1 MDEARGSPTPLD
13 GLCLPVVR
21 PELRDDVCTHP
32 PRGPTLK
39 ALYGYVRPHRW
50 AVVLG
55 LLCAPVLAS
64 LSAVLLGVTL
74 GVVAVVGVGVAPVIP
89 KIGRPPSAGDRS
101 RRGGGAQGVAPWRAQ
116 RSGTDERNFVNT
128 ASAPTTDETSL
139 SARETL
145 KALYVYVRPHR
156 RAVAL
161 GLLCALVG
169 AAGGL
174 LQPLATK
181 ALVDRLASGDTI
193 AGILVALTVLVVLGT
208 AVEAFGAYVLER
220 TAESVV
226 LAARRTLVGRLLR
239 LRIAEWERIPPGD
252 LMSRVT
258 SDTTLL
264 RSVSTQA
271 VVSAATGAV
280 AFVAAVVVMAFLD
293 VVLLGVT
300 LGVVVL
306 VGGAVMLVMPRIARA
321 TERAQDAVGEISVVL
336 ERALGA
342 FRTVKASG
350 AEERETA
357 RVEAAARR
365 AWRHGVQSAKWEAV
379 AGSADELAV
388 QLAFLAVLG
397 VGGARVA
404 SGEIPVSTL
413 IAFLLYL
420 FYLIEPVSRLV
431 DAASQYQEG
440 AAAISRIAQV
450 ERLAVEPVE
459 PVEPTAGPKD
469 ALPRQGAA
477 VPGPASVRF
486 EDVSFRYRPGRP
498 YVQRQV
504 SFEVPGAGMT
514 AFVGPSGAG
523 KSTVFALVERFYEAD
538 GGRVLVDGKDVRD
551 WSLSEL
557 RSAIGYVEQDAPVL
571 AGTLRENLVFAAPG
585 ATDDDI
591 RDVVARTRLDTLAE
605 RLPHG
610 LDTPVGH
617 RGSKLSGGERQR
629 IAIARTLLRRP
640 RLLLLDEATSQL
652 DAVNELALRD
662 VIVEVALETTV
673 LVVAHRLSTVTGA
686 DRIVV
691 MDAGRVRA
699 VGTHEQ
705 LVGEDRLYARLA
717 ATQLLAPA
725 R

>member
-1 MDEARGSPTPLD
+1 M
-13 GLCLPVVR
+13 
-21 PELRDDVCTHP
+21 
-32 PRGPTLK
+32 
-39 ALYGYVRPHRW
+39 
-50 AVVLG
+50 
-55 LLCAPVLAS
+55 
-64 LSAVLLGVTL
+64 
-74 GVVAVVGVGVAPVIP
+74 
-89 KIGRPPSAGDRS
+89 
-101 RRGGGAQGVAPWRAQ
+101 
-116 RSGTDERNFVNT
+116 NT

-139 SARETL
+139 SARETV
-145 KALYVYVRPHR
+145 KALCAYVRPHR
-156 RAVAL
+156 GAVAL

-181 ALVDRLASGDTI
+181 ALVDRLTTGGTI
-193 AGILVALTVLVVLGT
+193 AGILIALTALVVLGT

-226 LAARRTLVGRLLR
+226 LAARRTLVARLLR
-239 LRIAEWERIPPGD
+239 LRLAEWERIPPGD

-264 RSVSTQA
+264 RAVSTQA

-280 AFVAAVVVMAFLD
+280 TFMAAIVMMAFLD
-293 VVLLGVT
+293 LVLLGVT

-321 TERAQDAVGEISVVL
+321 TERAQEAVGEISVAL
-336 ERALGA
+336 ERVFGA

-350 AEERETA
+350 AEERENA

-365 AWRHGVQSAKWEAV
+365 AWRHGVKSAKWEAV
-379 AGSADELAV
+379 AGSGDELAV
-388 QLAFLAVLG
+388 QLAFLAVLA

-420 FYLIEPVSRLV
+420 FYLIEPVSKLI
-431 DAASQYQEG
+431 DAVTSYQEG
-440 AAAISRIAQV
+440 AAAICRIAHV
-450 ERLAVEPVE
+450 ERLPT
-459 PVEPTAGPKD
+459 EPTARQRNG
-469 ALPRQGAA
+469 LPRQGPS
-477 VPGPASVRF
+477 VPEPASVRF
-486 EDVSFRYRPGRP
+486 EDVSFRYRPGQP
-498 YVQRQV
+498 YVHRQV
-504 SFEVPGAGMT
+504 SFEVPRTGVT

-523 KSTVFALVERFYEAD
+523 KSTVFALIERFHEVT

-551 WSLSEL
+551 WPLSEL

-585 ATDDDI
+585 ASDDDI
-591 RDVVARTRLDTLAE
+591 RDVLARTKLDTLVE

-629 IAIARTLLRRP
+629 VAIARALLRKP

-662 VIVEVALETTV
+662 VITEVARATTV

-691 MDAGRVRA
+691 VDAGQVRA
-699 VGTHEQ
+699 AGTHEE
-705 LVGEDRLYARLA
+705 LVTQDPLYAELA
-717 ATQLLAPA
+717 ATQLLTPA

>member
-1 MDEARGSPTPLD
+1 M
-13 GLCLPVVR
+13 
-21 PELRDDVCTHP
+21 
-32 PRGPTLK
+32 
-39 ALYGYVRPHRW
+39 
-50 AVVLG
+50 
-55 LLCAPVLAS
+55 
-64 LSAVLLGVTL
+64 
-74 GVVAVVGVGVAPVIP
+74 
-89 KIGRPPSAGDRS
+89 
-101 RRGGGAQGVAPWRAQ
+101 
-116 RSGTDERNFVNT
+116 NT
-128 ASAPTTDETSL
+128 ASAPTTDETQETSL
-139 SARETL
+139 SARETAR
-145 KALYVYVRPHR
+145 ALYAYVRPHR
-156 RAVAL
+156 WAVVL

-181 ALVDRLASGDTI
+181 VLVDRLASGETI
-193 AGILVALTVLVVLGT
+193 AGILIALTLLVLVGT

-239 LRIAEWERIPPGD
+239 LRITEWERIPPGD

-264 RSVSTQA
+264 RAVSTQA
-271 VVSAATGAV
+271 VVSAASGAV
-280 AFVAAVVVMAFLD
+280 AFVAAIVMMGFLD

-306 VGGAVMLVMPRIARA
+306 VGGAVGLVMPRIARA
-321 TERAQDAVGEISVVL
+321 TERAQEAVGEISVAL
-336 ERALGA
+336 ERSLGA

-350 AEERETA
+350 AEERETV

-365 AWRHGVQSAKWEAV
+365 AWRHGVKSAKWESV

-388 QLAFLAVLG
+388 QLAFLAVLA

-420 FYLIEPVSRLV
+420 FYLIEPVSTLI
-431 DAASQYQEG
+431 DAVSSYQEG
-440 AAAISRIAQV
+440 AAALSRIALV
-450 ERLAVEPVE
+450 ERLATESADRR
-459 PVEPTAGPKD
+459 TG
-469 ALPRQGAA
+469 ALHRQGAA
-477 VPGPASVRF
+477 VPGPSSVRF
-486 EDVSFRYRPGRP
+486 EDVSFRYRPGLP
-498 YVQRQV
+498 YVHRQV
-504 SFEVPGAGMT
+504 SFEVPGTGMT

-523 KSTVFALVERFYEAD
+523 KSTVFALIERFHEAT

-591 RDVVARTRLDTLAE
+591 RGVLARTKLDTLVE

-610 LDTPVGH
+610 MDTPVGH

-629 IAIARTLLRRP
+629 VAIARALLRRP

-662 VIVEVALETTV
+662 VVAEVARETTV

-691 MDAGRVRA
+691 MDGGHVRA
-699 VGTHEQ
+699 VGTHEG
-705 LVGEDRLYARLA
+705 LVTRDRLYAQLA

>member
-1 MDEARGSPTPLD
+1 M
-13 GLCLPVVR
+13 
-21 PELRDDVCTHP
+21 
-32 PRGPTLK
+32 
-39 ALYGYVRPHRW
+39 
-50 AVVLG
+50 
-55 LLCAPVLAS
+55 
-64 LSAVLLGVTL
+64 
-74 GVVAVVGVGVAPVIP
+74 
-89 KIGRPPSAGDRS
+89 
-101 RRGGGAQGVAPWRAQ
+101 
-116 RSGTDERNFVNT
+116 NT
-128 ASAPTTDETSL
+128 ASAPTTDETPL
-139 SARETL
+139 SGRQTV
-145 KALYVYVRPHR
+145 KALWAYVRPHR
-156 RAVAL
+156 WAVAL

-181 ALVDRLASGDTI
+181 TLVDRLATGETV
-193 AGILVALTVLVVLGT
+193 AGILIGLTVLVVLGT
-208 AVEAFGAYVLER
+208 AVEACGAYVLGR

-239 LRIAEWERIPPGD
+239 LRIPEWERIPPGD

-264 RSVSTQA
+264 RAVSTQA

-280 AFVAAVVVMAFLD
+280 AFVAAIVMMAFLD

-306 VGGAVMLVMPRIARA
+306 VGGATALVMPRIARA
-321 TERAQDAVGEISVVL
+321 TERSQEAVGEISVAL
-336 ERALGA
+336 ERAFGA

-365 AWRHGVQSAKWEAV
+365 AWRHGVKSAKWEAV

-388 QLAFLAVLG
+388 QLAFLAVLA

-404 SGEIPVSTL
+404 TGEIPVSTL

-431 DAASQYQEG
+431 EAVSSYQEG
-440 AAAISRIAQV
+440 AAAISRIAHV
-450 ERLAVEPVE
+450 ERLST
-459 PVEPTAGPKD
+459 EPTARRTGLP
-469 ALPRQGAA
+469 PRQ
-477 VPGPASVRF
+477 GPASVRF
-486 EDVSFRYRPGRP
+486 EDVSFRYRAGLPP
-498 YVQRQV
+498 IHRQV
-504 SFEVPGAGMT
+504 SFEAPGAGTT

-523 KSTVFALVERFYEAD
+523 KSTVFALIERFHEAT
-538 GGRVLVDGKDVRD
+538 GGRVLVDGEDVRD
-551 WSLSEL
+551 WPLSEL

-571 AGTLRENLVFAAPG
+571 AGTLRENLVLAAPR

-591 RDVVARTRLDTLAE
+591 RDVLARTRLDTLVE

-629 IAIARTLLRRP
+629 VAIARALLRRP

-662 VIVEVALETTV
+662 VVTEVARDTTV

-705 LVGEDRLYARLA
+705 LVAQDRLYARLA
-717 ATQLLAPA
+717 ATQLLASPVSPY
-725 R
+725 

>member
-1 MDEARGSPTPLD
+1 M
-13 GLCLPVVR
+13 
-21 PELRDDVCTHP
+21 
-32 PRGPTLK
+32 
-39 ALYGYVRPHRW
+39 
-50 AVVLG
+50 
-55 LLCAPVLAS
+55 
-64 LSAVLLGVTL
+64 
-74 GVVAVVGVGVAPVIP
+74 
-89 KIGRPPSAGDRS
+89 
-101 RRGGGAQGVAPWRAQ
+101 
-116 RSGTDERNFVNT
+116 NT
-128 ASAPTTDETSL
+128 ASAPTTDEPSPTDEPSL
-139 SARETL
+139 SARETI
-145 KALYVYVRPHR
+145 KALGAYVRPHR
-156 RAVAL
+156 WAVAL
-161 GLLCALVG
+161 GLLCSLVG

-181 ALVDRLASGDTI
+181 ALVDRLASGETI
-193 AGILVALTVLVVLGT
+193 AGILIALTVLVVLGT

-264 RSVSTQA
+264 RAVSTQA

-300 LGVVVL
+300 LGVIVS
-306 VGGAVMLVMPRIARA
+306 VGGAAALVMPQIARA
-321 TERAQDAVGEISVVL
+321 TERSQEAVGEISVGL
-336 ERALGA
+336 ERSLGA

-357 RVEAAARR
+357 RVVAAARR
-365 AWRHGVQSAKWEAV
+365 AWRHGVKSAKWEAV
-379 AGSADELAV
+379 AGSTDELAV
-388 QLAFLAVLG
+388 QLAFLAVLA

-420 FYLIEPVSRLV
+420 FYLIEPVSKLV
-431 DAASQYQEG
+431 DAVTSYQEG
-440 AAAISRIAQV
+440 AAAISRIAAV
-450 ERLAVEPVE
+450 ERLSTEP
-459 PVEPTAGPKD
+459 PARRTD
-469 ALPRQGAA
+469 ALPRQGTAA
-477 VPGPASVRF
+477 PGPASVRF
-486 EDVSFRYRPGRP
+486 EDVSFRYRPGLP
-498 YVQRQV
+498 YVHQRV
-504 SFEVPGAGMT
+504 RFEVPGAGMT

-523 KSTVFALVERFYEAD
+523 KSTIFALIERFHEAT
-538 GGRVLVDGKDVRD
+538 GGRVLVDGKDVRH
-551 WSLSEL
+551 WPLPQL

-571 AGTLRENLVFAAPG
+571 AGTLRENLVFAAPD
-585 ATDDDI
+585 ATDDAL
-591 RDVVARTRLDTLAE
+591 RDVLARTKLDTLVE

-629 IAIARTLLRRP
+629 IAIARAVLRKP

-662 VIVEVALETTV
+662 VIADVARETTV

-705 LVGEDRLYARLA
+705 LVGQDRLYARLA
-717 ATQLLAPA
+717 ATQLLTPA